1 MPDRPLV
8 YPGQTPKA
16 AHILSTNQNLMI
28 GLGHV
33 ISAAIGANT
42 VVDGLTLSPTSPT
55 PNLTVTVGT
64 GTIFQQA
71 DIDQNAYGVLGTNLA
86 VISKEYGIDVSTPL
100 TLTAPSSAGQ
110 SINYLIQAAPQE
122 TDGTPQLLTYFNSNN
137 ALQPFLGPGND
148 GVEQNTV
155 RTQTVLINE
164 LAGTPAN
171 TGTQTTP
178 PPTSG
183 YIPLWIVTVA
193 FGQTQI
199 TSTSISVHPSAPFIS
214 SKIGD
219 VPAAVQSGKW
229 TYWADTG
236 TANTLVI
243 TPIPALTA
251 YTAGDR
257 FSIKVSAASTG
268 TSTLNVSGLGAKTLL
283 YTDGSVIVAGD
294 FAAGSIVE
302 AVFDGTNFQVVNF
315 ARANARRS
323 YFATAGG
330 NASVLTATISGFP
343 ATPSAGSEILL
354 ALSATNTSTATLAVN
369 GGSAVGILRNDGDSA
384 LKAGDLSSGQFAS
397 LRYDGT
403 NFRLLNPPAVA
414 DRMWGASADFTSSG
428 SWTAPA
434 GITTVFCR
442 LWAGGAGGGGSSSTT
457 AASGGGG
464 GGGYADNIL
473 TVVPGTSYTITIGAG
488 GAGGTG
494 SSGGTNGG
502 SSSFST
508 LLAASGGVGGGGA
521 SGSSAGN
528 GGSGGNGTSGT
539 VTMPGG
545 QGNAGQTNTAVY
557 GGRGGDSGGGGGAG
571 GGQQGGTGAPAA
583 TSGGGGGGGTV
594 NGTGGL
600 GAGGYLA
607 IYW

>member
-1 MPDRPLV
+1 MPDRLLV

-229 TYWADTG
+229 TYWPDTG
-236 TANTLVI
+236 SSSAYVI
-243 TPIPALTA
+243 TPNPAITA
-251 YTAGDR
+251 YAAGQR
-257 FSIKVSAASTG
+257 FSIKLSNTSAASP
-268 TSTLNVSGLGAKTLL
+268 TLNVNGLGTRTLN
-283 YTDGSVIVAGD
+283 YNDGTGIKAGD
-294 FAAGSIVE
+294 LITGGIIDV
-302 AVFDGTNFQVVNF
+302 VFDGTNFEVISFSRQS
-315 ARANARRS
+315 AMRPYYA
-323 YFATAGG
+323 AT
-330 NASVLTATISGFP
+330 
-343 ATPSAGSEILL
+343 
-354 ALSATNTSTATLAVN
+354 
-369 GGSAVGILRNDGDSA
+369 GGSANVVTATVDTLPNLYAGLEVTLSVTTTNTGGTTLNVNGTGAITVLRNDGASA
-384 LKAGDLSSGQFAS
+384 LSPGDLASGSFA
-397 LRYDGT
+397 RVVYNGT
-403 NFRLLNPPAVA
+403 NWLLMGIPSIGTRGFRN
-414 DRMWGASADFTSSG
+414 GASFTSG
-428 SWTAPA
+428 GTWTAPA
-434 GITTVFCR
+434 GVTQVFVR
-442 LWAGGAGGGGSSSTT
+442 MV
-457 AASGGGG
+457 GGGG
-464 GGGYADNIL
+464 GGGGGFADGYIAV
-473 TVVPGTSYTITIGAG
+473 TPGSSYTITIGAAG
-488 GAGGTG
+488 AAATAGGTG
-494 SSGGTNGG
+494 GNGGT
-502 SSSFST
+502 SSFGSVLSAT
-508 LLAASGGVGGGGA
+508 GGQGGGGA

-528 GGSGGNGTSGT
+528 AGSGGGGAGSALLCSQTGGQGNSGCSTGAVWSGRGGSAGWGGGEGSGGNGTG
-539 VTMPGG
+539 
-545 QGNAGQTNTAVY
+545 GNAQAY
-557 GGRGGDSGGGGGAG
+557 
-571 GGQQGGTGAPAA
+571 
-583 TSGGGGGGGTV
+583 GGGGGGTV
-594 NGTGGL
+594 NGASGTGAQ
-600 GAGGYLA
+600 GAVNV
-607 IYW
+607 YW